1 MVQLFKQKNYA
12 IGVGLAK
19 SEAVL
24 AAIIAVVFLSDH
36 LSLLGWFGVAVG
48 GFAVFNVQKGGIF

>member
-24 AAIIAVVFLSDH
+24 AAIIAVLFLSDH
-36 LSLLGWFGVAVG
+36 LSLLGWFGFPQASS
-48 GFAVFNVQKGGIF
+48 